1 MKFLYKNGNF
11 LFSLKTKSDPNIHQN
26 APNCTILEKS
36 SRGDMPPNPLAE
48 RMALRDMQISKS
60 EKKNSWPPPC
70 QILATPLGMH
80 YVVCTMWYALCSM
93 HYVRSMHYVVC
104 TMWHALCIL
113 CTM

>member
-36 SRGDMPPNPLAE
+36 SRGDMPPNPPAE

-60 EKKNSWPPPC
+60 EKKKF
-70 QILATPLGMH
+70 LAPSLPNLG
-80 YVVCTMWYALCSM
+80 YTLGYA
-93 HYVRSMHYVVC
+93 
-104 TMWHALCIL
+104 
-113 CTM
+113 